1 MGFNYPFERGISL
14 KIRLL
19 LVEDHHIV
27 RRGLVFFLKTKEEF
41 DIIGEVGDGE
51 EALQFIQQKR
61 PDVVLM
67 DVSMPKMDGI
77 EATKRMKQYDPSIKI
92 LMLSSFSEQDYVLP
106 ALEAGADGYQL
117 KEVQP
122 DQLVASIIA
131 VYQGNANFHPKV
143 TPALLGRQATVEI
156 KQDSLSMLTKREKEV
171 LREIAKGRSNKEIA
185 VELHI
190 TEQTVKTHVSNVL
203 AKLNVDDRTQAAL
216 YAVKHG
222 VV

>member
-1 MGFNYPFERGISL
+1 M
-14 KIRLL
+14 KIKLL

-27 RRGLVFFLKTKEEF
+27 RRGLVFFLKTREEF
-41 DIIGEVGDGE
+41 EIVGEAENGE
-51 EALQFIQQKR
+51 EALTFIQTER

-67 DVSMPKMDGI
+67 DLSMPKMDGI
-77 EATKRMKQYDPSIKI
+77 EATKRIKQYDETIKI
-92 LMLSSFSEQDYVLP
+92 LILSSFSEQDYVLP

-122 DQLVASIIA
+122 EQLVASIIA
-131 VYQGNANFHPKV
+131 VHEGNANFHPKV
-143 TPALLGRQATVEI
+143 TPALFGRSAVKKE
-156 KQDSLSMLTKREKEV
+156 KEKEKPFSMLTKREQEV

-185 VELHI
+185 AELYI

-203 AKLNVDDRTQAAL
+203 AKLEVDDRTQAAL

-222 VV
+222 GNNKYE

>member
-1 MGFNYPFERGISL
+1 M
-14 KIRLL
+14 KIKLL

-27 RRGLVFFLKTKEEF
+27 RRGLVFFLKTREEF
-41 DIIGEVGDGE
+41 EIVGEAENGE
-51 EALQFIQQKR
+51 EVFTFVQTKR

-67 DVSMPKMDGI
+67 DLSMPKMDGI
-77 EATKRMKQYDPSIKI
+77 EATKQIKQYDETIKI
-92 LMLSSFSEQDYVLP
+92 LILSSFSEQDYVLP

-122 DQLVASIIA
+122 EQLVASIIA
-131 VYQGNANFHPKV
+131 VHEGNTNFHPKV
-143 TPALLGRQATVEI
+143 TPALLGRSVVKKENPF
-156 KQDSLSMLTKREKEV
+156 SMLTKREQEV

-185 VELHI
+185 AVLHI

-203 AKLNVDDRTQAAL
+203 AKLEVDDRTQAAL

-222 VV
+222 ENNKYE

>member
-1 MGFNYPFERGISL
+1 M
-14 KIRLL
+14 KIKLL

-27 RRGLVFFLKTKEEF
+27 RRGLVFFLKTREEF
-41 DIIGEVGDGE
+41 EIVGEAENGE
-51 EALQFIQQKR
+51 EALTFIQTER

-67 DVSMPKMDGI
+67 DLSMPKMDGI
-77 EATKRMKQYDPSIKI
+77 EATKRIKQYDETIKI
-92 LMLSSFSEQDYVLP
+92 LILSSFSEQDYVLP

-122 DQLVASIIA
+122 EQLVASIIA
-131 VYQGNANFHPKV
+131 VHEGNANFHPKV
-143 TPALLGRQATVEI
+143 TPALFGRSAVKKE
-156 KQDSLSMLTKREKEV
+156 KEKEKEKPFSMLTKREQEV

-185 VELHI
+185 AELHI

-203 AKLNVDDRTQAAL
+203 AKLEVDDRTQAAL

-222 VV
+222 GNNKYE

>member
-1 MGFNYPFERGISL
+1 M
-14 KIRLL
+14 KIKLL

-41 DIIGEVGDGE
+41 EIIGEAENGE
-51 EALQFIQQKR
+51 DALALVQKEK

-67 DVSMPKMDGI
+67 DVLMPKMDGI
-77 EATKRMKQYDPSIKI
+77 EATKRLKQYDATIKI

-143 TPALLGRQATVEI
+143 TPALLRRPVAQEK
-156 KQDSLSMLTKREKEV
+156 KQDSLFMLTKREKEV

-185 VELHI
+185 AELHI

-203 AKLNVDDRTQAAL
+203 AKLEVDDRTQAAL
-216 YAVKHG
+216 YAVKNG

>member
-1 MGFNYPFERGISL
+1 M
-14 KIRLL
+14 KIKLL

-27 RRGLVFFLKTKEEF
+27 RRGLVFFLKSREEF
-41 DIIGEVGDGE
+41 EIIGEAENGE
-51 EALQFIQQKR
+51 EALTFVQKEK
-61 PDVVLM
+61 PDLVLM
-67 DVSMPKMDGI
+67 DLSMPKMDGI
-77 EATKRMKQYDPSIKI
+77 EATKRIKQYDKTIKI

-122 DQLVASIIA
+122 EQLVASIIA
-131 VYQGNANFHPKV
+131 VYQGNTNFHPKV
-143 TPALLGRQATVEI
+143 TPALLGRPAVKKE
-156 KQDSLSMLTKREKEV
+156 KENPFSMLTKREQEV

-185 VELHI
+185 AELHI

-203 AKLNVDDRTQAAL
+203 AKLEVDDRTQAAL

-222 VV
+222 AN

>member
-1 MGFNYPFERGISL
+1 M
-14 KIRLL
+14 KIKLL

-27 RRGLVFFLKTKEEF
+27 RRGLVFFLKTREEF
-41 DIIGEVGDGE
+41 EIVGEAENGE
-51 EALQFIQQKR
+51 EALTFIQTER

-67 DVSMPKMDGI
+67 DLSMPKMDGI
-77 EATKRMKQYDPSIKI
+77 EATKRIKQYDETIKI
-92 LMLSSFSEQDYVLP
+92 LILSSFSEQDYVLP

-122 DQLVASIIA
+122 EQLVASIIA
-131 VYQGNANFHPKV
+131 VHEGNANFHPKV
-143 TPALLGRQATVEI
+143 TPALFGRSAVKKE
-156 KQDSLSMLTKREKEV
+156 KEKEKEKENPFSMLTKREQEV

-185 VELHI
+185 AELHI

-203 AKLNVDDRTQAAL
+203 AKLEVDDRTQAAL

-222 VV
+222 GNNKYE

>member
-1 MGFNYPFERGISL
+1 M
-14 KIRLL
+14 KIKLL

-27 RRGLVFFLKTKEEF
+27 RRGLVFFLKTREEF
-41 DIIGEVGDGE
+41 EIIGEAENGE
-51 EALQFIQQKR
+51 EALHFAQKER

-77 EATKRMKQYDPSIKI
+77 EATKRLKQYDETIKVLI
-92 LMLSSFSEQDYVLP
+92 LSSFSEQDYVIP

-122 DQLVASIIA
+122 EQLVASIIA
-131 VYQGNANFHPKV
+131 VHQGNANFHPKV
-143 TPALLGRQATVEI
+143 TPALMGRSAVKKEVENPF
-156 KQDSLSMLTKREKEV
+156 SMLTKREQEV

-185 VELHI
+185 AELHI

-203 AKLNVDDRTQAAL
+203 AKLEVDDRTQAAL

-222 VV
+222 ENYS

>member
-1 MGFNYPFERGISL
+1 MRGRTSV
-14 KIRLL
+14 KIKLL

-27 RRGLVFFLKTKEEF
+27 RRGLVFFLKTREEF
-41 DIIGEVGDGE
+41 EIIGEAENGE
-51 EALQFIQQKR
+51 EALTFVQTER

-67 DVSMPKMDGI
+67 DLSMPKMDGI
-77 EATKRMKQYDPSIKI
+77 EATKRIKQYDETIKI

-122 DQLVASIIA
+122 DQLVASIVA

-143 TPALLGRQATVEI
+143 TPALLGRSAVKKEKENPFSI
-156 KQDSLSMLTKREKEV
+156 LTKREQEV

-185 VELHI
+185 AELHI

-203 AKLNVDDRTQAAL
+203 AKLEVDDRTQAAL

-222 VV
+222 EN

>member
-1 MGFNYPFERGISL
+1 MRGRTSVEI
-14 KIRLL
+14 KLL

-27 RRGLVFFLKTKEEF
+27 RRGLVFFLKTREEF
-41 DIIGEVGDGE
+41 EIIGEAENGE
-51 EALQFIQQKR
+51 EALTFVQKEK

-67 DVSMPKMDGI
+67 DISMPIMDGI
-77 EATKRMKQYDPSIKI
+77 EATKRIKQYDETIKI

-106 ALEAGADGYQL
+106 ALKAGADGYQL

-122 DQLVASIIA
+122 DQLVASIVA
-131 VYQGNANFHPKV
+131 VYQGNTNFHPKV
-143 TPALLGRQATVEI
+143 TPALLGQSAVKKE
-156 KQDSLSMLTKREKEV
+156 KENPFSMLTKREQEV

-185 VELHI
+185 VVLHI

-203 AKLNVDDRTQAAL
+203 AKLEVDDRTQAAL

-222 VV
+222 EN

>member
-1 MGFNYPFERGISL
+1 V
-14 KIRLL
+14 KIKLL
-19 LVEDHHIV
+19 LAEDHHIV
-27 RRGLVFFLKTKEEF
+27 RRGLVFFLKTREEF
-41 DIIGEVGDGE
+41 EIIGEAANGE
-51 EALQFIQQKR
+51 EALTFVQTER

-67 DVSMPKMDGI
+67 DLSMPKMDGI
-77 EATKRMKQYDPSIKI
+77 EATKRIKQYDETIKI

-122 DQLVASIIA
+122 DQLVASIVA
-131 VYQGNANFHPKV
+131 VYQGTANFHPKV
-143 TPALLGRQATVEI
+143 TPALLGRPAVKKE
-156 KQDSLSMLTKREKEV
+156 KENPFSMLTKREQEV

-185 VELHI
+185 AELHI

-203 AKLNVDDRTQAAL
+203 AKLEVDDRTQAAL

-222 VV
+222 EN

>member
-1 MGFNYPFERGISL
+1 M
-14 KIRLL
+14 KIKLL

-27 RRGLVFFLKTKEEF
+27 RRGLVFFLKTREGFE
-41 DIIGEVGDGE
+41 IVGEAENGE
-51 EALQFIQQKR
+51 EALTFIQTER

-67 DVSMPKMDGI
+67 DLSMPKMDGI
-77 EATKRMKQYDPSIKI
+77 EATKRIKQYDKTIKI
-92 LMLSSFSEQDYVLP
+92 LILSSFSEQDYVLP

-122 DQLVASIIA
+122 EQLVASIIA
-131 VYQGNANFHPKV
+131 VHEGNANFHPKV
-143 TPALLGRQATVEI
+143 TPALFGRSAVKKE
-156 KQDSLSMLTKREKEV
+156 KENPFSMLTKREQEV

-185 VELHI
+185 AELHI

-203 AKLNVDDRTQAAL
+203 AKLEVDDRTQAAL

-222 VV
+222 GNNKYE

>member
-1 MGFNYPFERGISL
+1 M
-14 KIRLL
+14 KITLL

-27 RRGLVFFLKTKEEF
+27 RRGLVFFLKTREEF
-41 DIIGEVGDGE
+41 EIVGEAENGE
-51 EALQFIQQKR
+51 EALTFIQTER

-67 DVSMPKMDGI
+67 DLSMPKMDGI
-77 EATKRMKQYDPSIKI
+77 EATKRIKQYDETIKI
-92 LMLSSFSEQDYVLP
+92 LILSSFSEQDYVLP

-122 DQLVASIIA
+122 EQLVASIIA
-131 VYQGNANFHPKV
+131 VHEGNANFHPKV
-143 TPALLGRQATVEI
+143 TPALFGRSAVKKE
-156 KQDSLSMLTKREKEV
+156 KENPFSMLTKREQEV

-185 VELHI
+185 AELHI

-203 AKLNVDDRTQAAL
+203 AKLEVDDRTQAAL

-222 VV
+222 GNNKYE

>member
-1 MGFNYPFERGISL
+1 M
-14 KIRLL
+14 KIKLL

-41 DIIGEVGDGE
+41 EIVGEAENGE
-51 EALQFIQQKR
+51 EALTFIQTER

-67 DVSMPKMDGI
+67 DLSMPKMDGI
-77 EATKRMKQYDPSIKI
+77 EATKRIKQYDETIKI
-92 LMLSSFSEQDYVLP
+92 LILSSFSEQDYVLP

-122 DQLVASIIA
+122 EQLVASIIA
-131 VYQGNANFHPKV
+131 VHEGNANFHPKV
-143 TPALLGRQATVEI
+143 TPALFGRSAVKKE
-156 KQDSLSMLTKREKEV
+156 KENPFSMLTKREQEV

-185 VELHI
+185 AELHI

-203 AKLNVDDRTQAAL
+203 AKLEVDDRTQAAL

-222 VV
+222 GNNKYE

>member
-1 MGFNYPFERGISL
+1 L
-14 KIRLL
+14 KIKLL

-27 RRGLVFFLKTKEEF
+27 RRGLVFFLKTREEF
-41 DIIGEVGDGE
+41 EIVGEAENGE
-51 EALQFIQQKR
+51 EALIFIQTER

-67 DVSMPKMDGI
+67 DLSMPKMDGI
-77 EATKRMKQYDPSIKI
+77 EATKRIKQYDETIKI
-92 LMLSSFSEQDYVLP
+92 LILSSFSEQDYVLP

-122 DQLVASIIA
+122 EQLVASIIA
-131 VYQGNANFHPKV
+131 VHEGNANFHPKV
-143 TPALLGRQATVEI
+143 TPALFGQSAVKKE
-156 KQDSLSMLTKREKEV
+156 KENPFSMLTKREQEV

-185 VELHI
+185 AELHI

-203 AKLNVDDRTQAAL
+203 AKLEVDDRTQAAL

-222 VV
+222 GNNKYE

>member
-1 MGFNYPFERGISL
+1 M
-14 KIRLL
+14 KIKLL

-27 RRGLVFFLKTKEEF
+27 RRGLVFFLKTREEF
-41 DIIGEVGDGE
+41 EIIGEAANGE
-51 EALQFIQQKR
+51 EALTFVQTER

-67 DVSMPKMDGI
+67 DLSMPKMDGI
-77 EATKRMKQYDPSIKI
+77 EATKRIKQYDETIKI

-122 DQLVASIIA
+122 DQLVASIVA

-143 TPALLGRQATVEI
+143 TPALLGRSAFKKE
-156 KQDSLSMLTKREKEV
+156 KENPFSMLTKREQEV

-185 VELHI
+185 AELHI

-203 AKLNVDDRTQAAL
+203 AKLEVDDRTQAAL

-222 VV
+222 EN

>member
-1 MGFNYPFERGISL
+1 M
-14 KIRLL
+14 KIKLL

-27 RRGLVFFLKTKEEF
+27 RKGLVFFLKTREEF
-41 DIIGEVGDGE
+41 EIVGEAENGE
-51 EALQFIQQKR
+51 EALIFIQTER

-67 DVSMPKMDGI
+67 DLSMPKMDGI
-77 EATKRMKQYDPSIKI
+77 EATKRIKQYDETIKI
-92 LMLSSFSEQDYVLP
+92 LILSSFSEQDYVLP

-122 DQLVASIIA
+122 EQLVASIIA
-131 VYQGNANFHPKV
+131 VHEGNANFHPKV
-143 TPALLGRQATVEI
+143 TPALFGQSAVKKE
-156 KQDSLSMLTKREKEV
+156 KENPFSMLTKREQEV

-185 VELHI
+185 AELHI

-203 AKLNVDDRTQAAL
+203 AKLEVDDRTQAAL

-222 VV
+222 GNNKYE